1 MIEIL
6 ILIHFGFFGVV
17 VIVMKAHAKMK
28 DSKDL
33 SKFNPWRDLQNQF
46 DTPRPSKGPIQF
58 SSGHQE
64 VYKLSSDLKKSY
76 LIGTNRE

>member
-17 VIVMKAHAKMK
+17 VVVMKAHAKMK

-33 SKFNPWRDLQNQF
+33 DKHKDND
-46 DTPRPSKGPIQF
+46 PR
-58 SSGHQE
+58 
-64 VYKLSSDLKKSY
+64 LRT
-76 LIGTNRE
+76 GT

>member
-6 ILIHFGFFGVV
+6 ILIHFGFFGVM
-17 VIVMKAHAKMK
+17 VIVMKAHTKMK

-33 SKFNPWRDLQNQF
+33 SKFNPWKRF
-46 DTPRPSKGPIQF
+46 TESVWHSKAVKGPIQF

>member
-6 ILIHFGFFGVV
+6 ILIHFGFFGVA

-33 SKFNPWRDLQNQF
+33 HKH
-46 DTPRPSKGPIQF
+46 KG
-58 SSGHQE
+58 
-64 VYKLSSDLKKSY
+64 L
-76 LIGTNRE
+76 

>member
-33 SKFNPWRDLQNQF
+33 SKFNPWAGFTVLVQISPNLLNEIIRK
-46 DTPRPSKGPIQF
+46 T
-58 SSGHQE
+58 
-64 VYKLSSDLKKSY
+64 
-76 LIGTNRE
+76 TNLEIKN